1 MSDRRSTSSDEI
13 ATDEPGFGSATQ
25 PDSETATDLSQLG
38 VMGKAFTIL
47 EIIASARQPM
57 PISEIVRVT
66 GLTKPTAHRITSILS
81 EMGFIE
87 RDAGKRGY
95 IEGPRLVELSLNTLS
110 SAAPR
115 NLRHAILRSVS
126 EMTRETCNFGILSGS
141 EVIYLDRVEA
151 TWPLGLRFEAGSRVP
166 AHCTALGKLLLAQLP
181 PRERRDAIKTM
192 PLTRYTS
199 RTITDRI
206 ALSDAIDAIREADVG
221 IDDGEFIDGVI
232 CISVPVRTPKGRVIG
247 GIAVMA
253 PQARVDL
260 ERAKSFEP
268 DMRDA
273 ADRLG
278 ATFAKAT

>member
-1 MSDRRSTSSDEI
+1 
-13 ATDEPGFGSATQ
+13 
-25 PDSETATDLSQLG
+25 
-38 VMGKAFTIL
+38 
-47 EIIASARQPM
+47 
-57 PISEIVRVT
+57 
-66 GLTKPTAHRITSILS
+66 
-81 EMGFIE
+81 
-87 RDAGKRGY
+87 
-95 IEGPRLVELSLNTLS
+95 
-110 SAAPR
+110 
-115 NLRHAILRSVS
+115 
-126 EMTRETCNFGILSGS
+126 
-141 EVIYLDRVEA
+141 
-151 TWPLGLRFEAGSRVP
+151 
-166 AHCTALGKLLLAQLP
+166 
-181 PRERRDAIKTM
+181 
-192 PLTRYTS
+192 
-199 RTITDRI
+199 TITDRS